1 MFDEEF
7 TSETSLVMQFINVF
21 SLVSIGEIG
30 DRSQVSI
37 MYASSLSSF
46 KNIVLAIIFS
56 NIILSILSCFLGNI
70 IAYKF
75 NVRSLTLASGFLFV
89 FLGFCALI
97 MTIIQDFGIVNSN

>member
-1 MFDEEF
+1 MFEEDF
-7 TSETSLVMQFINVF
+7 NSETSLVMQFVNVF
-21 SLVSIGEIG
+21 SLVSLGEIG

-37 MYASSLSSF
+37 MYASSVYSF
-46 KNIVLAIIFS
+46 KNIVFSVIFS

-75 NVRSLTLASGFLFV
+75 NVRSLTLTSGFLFV

-97 MTIIQDFGIVNSN
+97 MTVIQDFGIISAN